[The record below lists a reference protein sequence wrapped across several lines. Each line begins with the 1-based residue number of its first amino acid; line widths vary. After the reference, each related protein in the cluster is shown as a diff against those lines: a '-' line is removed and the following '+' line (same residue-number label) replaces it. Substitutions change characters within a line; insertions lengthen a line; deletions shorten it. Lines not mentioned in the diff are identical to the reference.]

1 MGTLVTYFCV
11 LMETLEQFIQS
22 NPPALEI
29 KRALTVQ
36 MSQNG
41 IEDEYAVVDQL
52 RQSYCSG
59 NSLTE

>member
-1 MGTLVTYFCV
+1 
-11 LMETLEQFIQS
+11 METLEQFIQS